1 MSIDDPKFTAYAL
14 DALPAAEKEA
24 IEPVVLAD
32 EELWRE
38 AETTAAFAEKLKFAM
53 TAETNARLSSAHWR
67 EIFAEVG
74 VEETPGVIPFE
85 PARRKPLPVWAL
97 SAAAGVT
104 AGAIIASVA
113 ITWSDR
119 PLPLA
124 EVAAKS
130 PGITRGSTSPSAVL
144 EQPGNHQPEKA
155 PALPKQSA
163 ISKSAPALAVANV
176 LPTNSIGI
184 RVEANVVKD
193 FPSREDETELVE
205 PLPLPELLSLP
216 GTAVESLPEN
226 VATPPRP
233 VPFLPVRTVAAQS
246 PRPALPKSTAAPV
259 TLVANKKDA
268 PAKLPSAPALASNI
282 SVPKPS
288 KRAPQKQPSVVA
300 ITATNVAS
308 SGRSMAEFST
318 LGDLNAVMVHE
329 GVMTLMQPDSIFG
342 TFAGMPNVFSC
353 RVAPEVKV
361 NVILDNGGVPVSVT
375 SPNTSVLFISEPYVA
390 P

>member
-24 IEPVVLAD
+24 VEPIVLAD

-38 AETTAAFAEKLKFAM
+38 AEKTAAFAEKLKFAM
-53 TAETNARLSSAHWR
+53 TAETNARLSAAHWR

-74 VEETPGVIPFE
+74 VEEPPGVILFE
-85 PARRKPLPVWAL
+85 PARRKPLPTWAL

-104 AGAIIASVA
+104 VGAIIASVA

-163 ISKSAPALAVANV
+163 ISKSAPALAVASA
-176 LPTNSIGI
+176 LPTNSVGI
-184 RVEANVVKD
+184 RVKANLVKEK
-193 FPSREDETELVE
+193 PSRDDADELVE
-205 PLPLPELLSLP
+205 PLPLPELLPTPSDAAEP
-216 GTAVESLPEN
+216 FPES
-226 VATPPRP
+226 VAANPIP
-233 VPFLPVRTVAAQS
+233 VSFLPVWNVAAQP
-246 PRPALPKSTAAPV
+246 PRPALPKSSAAPV
-259 TLVANKKDA
+259 ALAANTKDA
-268 PAKLPSAPALASNI
+268 PKKLTTAPTLASN
-282 SVPKPS
+282 VPAPKPV
-288 KRAPQKQPSVVA
+288 KTVPQKLPTVIA
-300 ITATNVAS
+300 ISATNIAS
-308 SGRSMAEFST
+308 AGRTMEQFTT
-318 LGDLNAVMVHE
+318 LGDLNAVMVHD

-342 TFAGMPNVFSC
+342 TFAGMPNVFSY

>member
-14 DALPAAEKEA
+14 NALPAAEKEA
-24 IEPVVLAD
+24 VEPDILAD

-38 AETTAAFAEKLKFAM
+38 AEKTAAFAEKLKFAM
-53 TAETNARLSSAHWR
+53 TAETNARLSAAHWR
-67 EIFAEVG
+67 EIFSEVG

-85 PARRKPLPVWAL
+85 PARRKSLPIWAL

-119 PLPLA
+119 APMLA
-124 EVAAKS
+124 VTAENS
-130 PGITRGSTSPSAVL
+130 PEITRSSTLPSAVL
-144 EQPGNHQPEKA
+144 EQPGYHQPEE
-155 PALPKQSA
+155 PPSSPKRSA
-163 ISKSAPALAVANV
+163 ISKSGPALAVANV

-184 RVEANVVKD
+184 RVEANVVKES
-193 FPSREDETELVE
+193 PSRDGVEELVE
-205 PLPLPELLSLP
+205 PLPLPDLRPAPTDAAEP
-216 GTAVESLPEN
+216 LPEN
-226 VATPPRP
+226 VVANPSP
-233 VPFLPVRTVAAQS
+233 VSFLTVWNVAAQS
-246 PRPALPKSTAAPV
+246 PRPALPKSSAAPV
-259 TLVANKKDA
+259 ALAANTKDVPKKLTTA
-268 PAKLPSAPALASNI
+268 PTLASN
-282 SVPKPS
+282 VPAPKPA
-288 KRAPQKQPSVVA
+288 KTAPQKQPSVVA

-318 LGDLNAVMVHE
+318 LGDLNAAMVHE
-329 GVMTLMQPDSIFG
+329 GVMTLMQPDSFFV
-342 TFAGMPNVFSC
+342 TLAGMPNVFSY